1 MIAPISAG
9 CTIGDICKY
18 GVGDKNKIGTPKI
31 LAGDIDRDKNG
42 NPILDDNGNQI
53 VRGRDSTSWDSF
65 SYALLM
71 GHNVWQHIRAVQDAN
86 VRYDEGILPGMLV
99 HETFERVLFRDVVER
114 IFEARDYNKSMQII
128 EDNSKFWD
136 SIRGTRGFT
145 GKRIVNSASQFNAL
159 FD

>member
-1 MIAPISAG
+1 
-9 CTIGDICKY
+9 
-18 GVGDKNKIGTPKI
+18 
-31 LAGDIDRDKNG
+31 
-42 NPILDDNGNQI
+42 
-53 VRGRDSTSWDSF
+53 
-65 SYALLM
+65 M

-128 EDNSKFWD
+128 DDNSKFWD

-159 FD
+159 FS